1 MSDYRPQNTREWLH
15 EFYLDYVNNYL
26 SVAVFAEHH
35 GLHEQ
40 EAYAL
45 LRVAETVY
53 NSNHPDA

>member
-1 MSDYRPQNTREWLH
+1 MPTSPTRDWLI
-15 EFYLDYVNNYL
+15 ELYLDYVNNYL
-26 SVAVFAEHH
+26 SVAKFAEHR

-53 NSNHPDA
+53 NSTHPDA